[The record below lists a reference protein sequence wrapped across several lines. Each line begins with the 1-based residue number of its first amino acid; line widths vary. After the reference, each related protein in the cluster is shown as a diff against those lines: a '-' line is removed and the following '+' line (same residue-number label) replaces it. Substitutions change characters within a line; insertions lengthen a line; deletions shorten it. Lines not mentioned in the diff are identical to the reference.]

1 MSASARRPL
10 SVLLAHGDTTDEPWL
25 ATGVPAE
32 ALGTAPQLELSVDQ
46 AAVDFG
52 NQAADPCSLPERR
65 WGLVVPPDRALHG
78 PLLEA
83 LAPLI
88 RHRAEQVGCDHRELL
103 AEDVFLAPSDP
114 ALAEQDAQQWYRL
127 CIKQEG
133 EHELVRRDELARPD
147 YLLLLGDLHQVPEA
161 IHRTL
166 MQSGCFVGRLA
177 FTRPDG
183 GPDLD
188 AYRRYAEKLIA
199 AERAR
204 RAPRRTGSPVRALVV
219 EDGTMATQLGAQQ
232 LIQPLLT
239 RARMV
244 GPRFKSQ
251 DLNDPEAAALHS
263 RDELWHTAA
272 RLDAGVMMTVSHGYG
287 GPRGGFSSGQTQ
299 RALQGAMS
307 FLSSKPRLTAQDVLE
322 QRQAFLRG
330 GMWLMFACYS
340 AGTPACSHYQRW
352 LQQPRGAL
360 GSSAAWVLDALPKT
374 GGDFRPFIA
383 ALPQALLAREDGPL
397 AFIGHLDLAWS
408 YSFQTP
414 GGTADPDLFRCLLG
428 ALLASARVGAAF
440 QFVQRKQRE
449 LEGALL
455 NTYALLAD
463 LERRPEAAAKLWTS
477 ARAQRL
483 QELWMMRQDLAGFVL
498 LGDPAAKLASSDG

>member
-1 MSASARRPL
+1 MSAAARRPL
-10 SVLLAHGDTTDEPWL
+10 SILLAHGDATDAPWL
-25 ATGVPAE
+25 PAGVPAE
-32 ALGTAPQLELSVDQ
+32 ALGAVPQLELTADRT
-46 AAVDFG
+46 AHDFG

-65 WGLVVPPDRALHG
+65 WGLVVPQDRALHG

-88 RHRAEQVGCDHRELL
+88 RQRAEQVGCSPGELL
-103 AEDVFLAPSDP
+103 AHDVFMTHSDP
-114 ALAEQDAQQWYRL
+114 ELSEPDAQQWYRL
-127 CIKQEG
+127 CFKQEG
-133 EHELVRRDELARPD
+133 EHELIRRDELERPD
-147 YLLLLGDLHQVPEA
+147 YLLLLGDLHQVPES

-183 GPDLD
+183 SPDLD
-188 AYRRYAEKLIA
+188 AYRRYAEKLVA
-199 AERAR
+199 AERAP
-204 RAPRRTGSPVRALVV
+204 RAPNFPGSPVRALVV
-219 EDGTMATQLGAQQ
+219 EDGTMATQMGAQQ
-232 LIQPLLT
+232 LIQPMLT

-244 GPRFKSQ
+244 GSRFKSR
-251 DLNDPEAAALHS
+251 DLNDPDASALHS
-263 RDELWHTAA
+263 RDELWQTAA
-272 RLDAGVMMTVSHGYG
+272 RLHAGVLMTVSHGYG

-299 RALQGAMS
+299 RAMQGAMS
-307 FLSSKPRLTAQDVLE
+307 FLAGEPRLTAQDVQE
-322 QRQAFLRG
+322 QRQGFLAG

-340 AGTPACSHYQRW
+340 AGTPACSHYHRW
-352 LQQPRGAL
+352 LVQQRGAL
-360 GSSAAWVLDALPKT
+360 GGNAAWVLDALPKA

-455 NTYALLAD
+455 SSYALLAD
-463 LERRPEAAAKLWTS
+463 LERRPEAAARLWTS

-483 QELWMMRQDLAGFVL
+483 AELWMMRQDLAGFVL
-498 LGDPAAKLASSDG
+498 LGDPAAELAPGGS